1 MMRVSEVSEG
11 SGGTDPSE
19 CDEKMREYLQL
30 RYQMVSEAYDYL
42 LNAKEAPRA
51 RILGGEHVVSKE
63 DNNRSRKERLEKEA
77 KARRDKR
84 YQELREEGKRLR
96 QKTKYFSI
104 YCKCSMESGSFCR
117 P

>member
-1 MMRVSEVSEG
+1 
-11 SGGTDPSE
+11 
-19 CDEKMREYLQL
+19 
-30 RYQMVSEAYDYL
+30 MVSEAYDYL

-51 RILGGEHVVSKE
+51 RILGGEQVFPKE

-96 QKTKYFSI
+96 QKEEAEKIVDEIRWMRLAKIIRGTIEEDKKREELEAKISEAI
-104 YCKCSMESGSFCR
+104 RKKQ
-117 P
+117 